1 MLYIICWF
9 TNQSFTFRHV
19 TQLSTNQIVSQST
32 QDLHRLTALVRGKDK
47 LHKLQ
52 VEALR
57 SRFKEAVNLYSS
69 KQKVFITSISP
80 IPPC

>member
-1 MLYIICWF
+1 M
-9 TNQSFTFRHV
+9 FTFRHV

-69 KQKVFITSISP
+69 KQKVFITKISP
-80 IPPC
+80 IPTIFSYVDV